1 MDRQAFQRAW
11 GKVMARAWADA
22 AFKERLLAAPEA
34 VFQEY
39 GFEVPSNILIRVVSN
54 SDRMIQPPVYP
65 SRRPRMVRGVH
76 LILLPQARDEL
87 SDAGLEHVAGGLD
100 RGSNHLR
107 GGQALKG
114 TAWGIFR
121 PTAPWLG

>member
-39 GFEVPSNILIRVVSN
+39 GFEVPANILIQVVSN
-54 SDRMIQPPVYP
+54 GDRMIHLRCTRRGAPEWYVECTSSCY
-65 SRRPRMVRGVH
+65 RRPRRALRCKFGACGGRAG
-76 LILLPQARDEL
+76 PRDVTI
-87 SDAGLEHVAGGLD
+87 SVGAG
-100 RGSNHLR
+100 R
-107 GGQALKG
+107 
-114 TAWGIFR
+114 
-121 PTAPWLG
+121 